1 MMERRMIKAV
11 FWKGRDGVYFLVM
24 KEEGDR
30 VLIFTESPEK
40 ARKFGLE
47 EEIEPGKYGKW
58 VNADEVKVVAA
69 GVRDNV
75 VKWRGEL
82 LKVSSYD
89 ENGNLLLRTGRRDK
103 AKKLGMRQTNKG
115 EYTIW
120 VPKEEVEVIGN
131 SERFW
136 REKRII

>member
-1 MMERRMIKAV
+1 MVERRMIRVV
-11 FWKGRDGVYFLVM
+11 FWKGRRDVHFLVL
-24 KEEGDR
+24 KEEDDR

-40 ARKFGLE
+40 ARQFGL
-47 EEIEPGKYGKW
+47 EEIEPGKYGRW
-58 VNADEVKVVAA
+58 VNVDEVKFT
-69 GVRDNV
+69 GRILSDNV

-82 LKVSSYD
+82 LTVSSYD

-120 VPKEEVEVIGN
+120 VPEEEVEVVGN